1 LVTLVRADARYRFDQ
16 QARSA
21 GAEGAIVSSMG
32 LQTIGEIEPAEN
44 HRDHVAEASVFGTA
58 LVSFHRGS
66 SAPTRSLT
74 ILPLR

>member
-1 LVTLVRADARYRFDQ
+1 VRADARYRFDQ

-32 LQTIGEIEPAEN
+32 LQIGEIEPSEN
-44 HRDHVAEASVFGTA
+44 HRDHVAEAGVFGTA

-66 SAPTRSLT
+66 TAPTRSLT